1 MYTNQSKDDFIL
13 TFKNLSHLIY
23 DTVMSLNLGTTVAKF
38 IDVAKSTVQLD
49 LITGVPKI
57 FNGKRD
63 TVDNFR
69 DAQRR
74 T

>member
-13 TFKNLSHLIY
+13 TFKNSSHLIY

-69 DAQRR
+69 DA
-74 T
+74 